1 MIVARQ
7 SKRKTGTMSVDQLE
21 LFDCF
26 GLPAFPCED
35 VVPLVP
41 DHASVL
47 PASEVMAYASN
58 DADECDDDPLVT
70 APVVRRIVSATEA
83 APLPIRGPVSIFAM
97 NTAITVRM
105 ERRQDGAQFR
115 RVVRDAGV
123 VRCVRIQ
130 EQDTAEWQE
139 REAARRARQRPPKPT
154 AKAKT
159 KSRKLIE
166 MVGI

>member
-1 MIVARQ
+1 MARQ
-7 SKRKTGTMSVDQLE
+7 SKSKAETVSVDQLE

-26 GLPAFPCED
+26 GLPAFPCD
-35 VVPLVP
+35 DYLSLVP
-41 DHASVL
+41 DHTSAL
-47 PASEVMAYASN
+47 PSSEVMAYASN
-58 DADECDDDPLVT
+58 DADDSDDDPLVT
-70 APVVRRIVSATEA
+70 APVIRRIVSAAEA
-83 APLPIRGPVSIFAM
+83 APLPIRGPVSIFDM
-97 NTAITVRM
+97 NAAITVRM

-123 VRCVRIQ
+123 TRCVRIL

-159 KSRKLIE
+159 KSRKLLE
-166 MVGI
+166 LVGA